1 MLYTRKMVEDNIRNR
16 DKKRVFYLGSGDT
29 LTSEARDFLQSQRIE
44 ILPAA
49 SAKKERWQVLGGG
62 YVEEKP
68 EHMTHL
74 NGDVLVKKTHPRI
87 AFRGWMD
94 SLEAELLLAGK
105 EYPRL
110 QRELEEVLALARQ
123 ILRCDV
129 LEESLKLTG
138 LCGLTEEEMRQRS
151 HFPQNYYGIPHFMP
165 GFEDTKPVLAL
176 NRLRVV
182 ARQTEL
188 AAQHAFM
195 DRDGQPTREDL
206 LQALN
211 RISSMLYILMLRE
224 KAAYG
229 TGETDGKN
237 H

>member
-29 LTSEARDFLQSQRIE
+29 LTSEARDYLQSQRIE

-87 AFRGWMD
+87 AFRGWID

-110 QRELEEVLALARQ
+110 QRELEEILALARQ

-129 LEESLKLTG
+129 LDESLKMTG

-165 GFEDTKPVLAL
+165 QPTDPASVLAL
-176 NRLRVV
+176 NWVRCI

-188 AAQHAFM
+188 AAVAAFT
-195 DRDGQPTREDL
+195 DEKGNPTRLDL
-206 LQALN
+206 LRMLN
-211 RISSMLYILMLRE
+211 RLSSMIYILMIQL
-224 KAAYG
+224 KAQA
-229 TGETDGKN
+229 
-237 H
+237 